1 MLGSGSGGNAA
12 VLEAEGTR
20 ILVDAGL
27 SARQLCQ
34 RMQGLGVDP
43 DSLDGILLSHEH
55 SDHTR
60 GLEVFLRK
68 RRVPVY
74 TTALTRECL
83 GERCGGQVEWRV
95 FQRGQQFEL
104 GALTVNSFAVPHDAV
119 DPVGFVC
126 GTSRA
131 KVGLVTDFGHVTTL
145 VRQELRGV
153 RALFVEANY
162 DQGLLEADTKR
173 PWSIKQRI
181 SSRHGHLSNAQT
193 AELVRELVEHGLET
207 VVLGHL
213 SQDCNCPDLAA
224 AVMRA
229 ASSRRRFSVHVAS
242 QADPTGWVGVATPPT
257 PGQAGSEHMVETFLW
272 PE

>member
-1 MLGSGSGGNAA
+1 MRLAVLGSGSSGNAV
-12 VLEAEGTR
+12 VLEAGGTR
-20 ILVDAGL
+20 VLIDAGL

-34 RMQGLGVDP
+34 RMEALAIEP
-43 DSLDGILLSHEH
+43 ESLDGILLSHEH

-74 TTALTRECL
+74 STALTRESL
-83 GERCGGQVEWRV
+83 SERCGAEVEWRV
-95 FQRGQQFEL
+95 FQRGQEFAI
-104 GALTVNSFAVPHDAV
+104 GAIMVNTFAIPHDAV

-126 GTSRA
+126 GANGT
-131 KVGLVTDFGHVTTL
+131 KVGLATDFGHVTTL
-145 VRQELRGV
+145 VREELKGV

-173 PWSIKQRI
+173 PWAIKQRI

-193 AELVRELVEHGLET
+193 AELVHGLVAHGLET
-207 VVLGHL
+207 VILGHL
-213 SQDCNCPDLAA
+213 SQDCNCPELAA

-229 ASSRRRFSVHVAS
+229 TSPPGRIEVHVSS
-242 QADPTGWVGVATPPT
+242 QAEPTAWLKVREDATPRPA
-257 PGQAGSEHMVETFLW
+257 PARQGILL
-272 PE
+272 